1 MFAYTI
7 IYIYIDGTMKQLVR
21 KEGKLFYVNYYI
33 YFFAKKEIKFMD
45 A

>member
-1 MFAYTI
+1 
-7 IYIYIDGTMKQLVR
+7 MKQLVR
-21 KEGKLFYVNYYI
+21 KEEGKLFYVNYYI